1 MQFKRSKGNFRETD
15 RVVRFK
21 LIKSGKN
28 WLRAS
33 TAALGLFRVVRG
45 QVEETIIANVQ
56 QDQIESQKHNQAFL
70 KGLITV
76 GTVFGGAVLAT
87 TAKAEDATSLAPTVS
102 ETKEETLVEV
112 DSVVLAKT
120 SSQPSESISVSG
132 STSFSTSESASAS
145 ISESTS
151 LSLSEVGSTAL
162 STALSESA
170 QALES
175 EVVVEEPTSL
185 EEATVLEQNTSE
197 AELLQEI
204 AGNYASKM
212 TDTDRRA
219 VVEAVINKVQA
230 EVAASNNLIHTN
242 ASAQAY
248 ADQRDRLEKAV
259 DEMMTTLTAAGF
271 VGNTNV
277 DGKPAISA
285 QLAPLAEETYLA
297 DDVLDMSPNP
307 EDPNGAS
314 VEDPT
319 LDTPGYAKDPHLD
332 KDLLRFSPEELKNF
346 LGEPYT
352 NRYTFGI
359 WDFVN
364 KQGES
369 LGYYATMSIDISEI
383 DPEKHKAM
391 DVYFRIVRKSDGAEI
406 FSQTVSP
413 EGYGQDI
420 QLPKEV
426 LIGQAPLGNKVFN
439 SEPSTGNG
447 TFGMLTNFIPEQ
459 AFLFR
464 SIYDV
469 MTPENQGQLIRTY
482 PSIKIPSMMGQ
493 QSTFYREVDPNGR
506 WFNGQYEPTGKE
518 RSLLEYRIYGLE
530 GQHYTAS
537 NPREFPGYVQVPAHT
552 VFPNRKSGVFDNS
565 KNGKSR
571 IELLGDAREHFI
583 KSEVVTLNQNG
594 DYSLRYYVLDPSKI
608 HDVSSGDVGNAKVTD
623 VYTLVYEKEFKQD
636 STDNLSDLGGT
647 RKVESKN
654 KDYFLNVTPKRID
667 YQHFELDITGWFS
680 SKETVTYTD
689 EKTGIEYTVPKPF
702 TELPKSA
709 YLDKNTTMV
718 VGEDATPQGADGFSN
733 FKQTIKKIV
742 DSYPLTS
749 VNYYYRKMT
758 PSESASQSQNFSIS
772 TSESLVSESISSSQS
787 VSVSESVSLSQ
798 ASSFASQSDSQVST
812 SISLSQ
818 SVSTSE
824 SNSLVQESISTSQS
838 ESLVQESVSASQ
850 SDSLIK
856 ESVSASQSDSLVQAS
871 VSASQ
876 SDSLVQASVSA
887 SQSES
892 LLKESVSSSQSD
904 SLVQESVSASQSESL
919 VQASVSESESELL
932 VQESVSAS
940 QSDSLVKESVSAS
953 QSDSLVQESVSS
965 SQSDSQS
972 KAASA
977 SKSESEKASKSV
989 SLSQSVS
996 LSNLASRSIS
1006 VSQSQS
1012 TSAVGSEEV
1021 VSQLISLSQS
1031 ISMSKKLSESVSLSQ
1046 SDSLLQESVSASQSE
1061 SLVQESVSA
1070 SQSDSQVQES
1080 VSASQSDSLIQES
1093 VSASQSD
1100 SLVQESVSSSQ
1111 SESLVQASV
1120 SASQSESLV
1129 QESVSVSQSQ
1139 STSDVESKSQNT
1151 ESMSFSRSD
1160 SMSQSESQVS
1170 TDLQSTSWSQS
1181 ESQVQASIFASQ
1193 SESLVQESVSASQSK
1208 SLVQAST
1215 SASQSES
1222 QVQAS
1227 VSASQSESL
1236 IQASIS
1242 NSYSESLVQASVSA
1256 SQSDSL
1262 VQASA
1267 STSESASTSHVVAA
1281 SQVSESGSFS
1291 RSVSESLSASQ
1302 WTSHSGSLASASLSK
1317 SDSYS
1322 QSASLLSTSESASTS
1337 MPVSEFPLT
1346 SVSDSISASSTES
1359 QSLSQEIS
1367 EWISVSYAS
1376 SFSAVTSSSESV
1388 VSSFGTS
1395 YSESPSDT
1403 SSLSATRSSEPA
1415 LPETGAHPSSNIL
1428 ATGASILLSGLALLG
1443 IRKKDGK

>member
-56 QDQIESQKHNQAFL
+56 QDQIENQKHNQAFL

-102 ETKEETLVEV
+102 ETKEETLAEV
-112 DSVVLAKT
+112 DSVVLGNT
-120 SSQPSESISVSG
+120 STQSSESSSVSG
-132 STSFSTSESASAS
+132 STSLSTSVSASAS

-162 STALSESA
+162 STAISESA

-175 EVVVEEPTSL
+175 EAGIEEPTSL

-212 TDTDRRA
+212 TDTDRRS

-230 EVAASNNLIHTN
+230 EVTASNNLIHTN

-271 VGNTNV
+271 VGNTNI

-297 DDVLDMSPNP
+297 DDVLDMTPNP

-391 DVYFRIVRKSDGAEI
+391 DVYFRIVRKADGVEI

-413 EGYGQDI
+413 EGHGQDI

-439 SEPSTGNG
+439 SKPTTGNG

-506 WFNGQYEPTGKE
+506 WFNGEYEPTGKE

-565 KNGKSR
+565 KNGKLR

-636 STDNLSDLGGT
+636 STDNLSDLGGI

-787 VSVSESVSLSQ
+787 VSVSESV
-798 ASSFASQSDSQVST
+798 
-812 SISLSQ
+812 
-818 SVSTSE
+818 
-824 SNSLVQESISTSQS
+824 
-838 ESLVQESVSASQ
+838 
-850 SDSLIK
+850 
-856 ESVSASQSDSLVQAS
+856 
-871 VSASQ
+871 
-876 SDSLVQASVSA
+876 
-887 SQSES
+887 
-892 LLKESVSSSQSD
+892 
-904 SLVQESVSASQSESL
+904 
-919 VQASVSESESELL
+919 
-932 VQESVSAS
+932 
-940 QSDSLVKESVSAS
+940 
-953 QSDSLVQESVSS
+953 
-965 SQSDSQS
+965 
-972 KAASA
+972 
-977 SKSESEKASKSV
+977 
-989 SLSQSVS
+989 
-996 LSNLASRSIS
+996 
-1006 VSQSQS
+1006 
-1012 TSAVGSEEV
+1012 
-1021 VSQLISLSQS
+1021 
-1031 ISMSKKLSESVSLSQ
+1031 
-1046 SDSLLQESVSASQSE
+1046 
-1061 SLVQESVSA
+1061 
-1070 SQSDSQVQES
+1070 
-1080 VSASQSDSLIQES
+1080 
-1093 VSASQSD
+1093 
-1100 SLVQESVSSSQ
+1100 
-1111 SESLVQASV
+1111 
-1120 SASQSESLV
+1120 
-1129 QESVSVSQSQ
+1129 
-1139 STSDVESKSQNT
+1139 
-1151 ESMSFSRSD
+1151 
-1160 SMSQSESQVS
+1160 
-1170 TDLQSTSWSQS
+1170 
-1181 ESQVQASIFASQ
+1181 
-1193 SESLVQESVSASQSK
+1193 
-1208 SLVQAST
+1208 
-1215 SASQSES
+1215 
-1222 QVQAS
+1222 
-1227 VSASQSESL
+1227 
-1236 IQASIS
+1236 
-1242 NSYSESLVQASVSA
+1242 
-1256 SQSDSL
+1256 
-1262 VQASA
+1262 
-1267 STSESASTSHVVAA
+1267 
-1281 SQVSESGSFS
+1281 
-1291 RSVSESLSASQ
+1291 
-1302 WTSHSGSLASASLSK
+1302 
-1317 SDSYS
+1317 
-1322 QSASLLSTSESASTS
+1322 
-1337 MPVSEFPLT
+1337 
-1346 SVSDSISASSTES
+1346 
-1359 QSLSQEIS
+1359 
-1367 EWISVSYAS
+1367 
-1376 SFSAVTSSSESV
+1376 
-1388 VSSFGTS
+1388 
-1395 YSESPSDT
+1395 
-1403 SSLSATRSSEPA
+1403 
-1415 LPETGAHPSSNIL
+1415 
-1428 ATGASILLSGLALLG
+1428 
-1443 IRKKDGK
+1443 

>member
-102 ETKEETLVEV
+102 ETKEETLAEV

-120 SSQPSESISVSG
+120 SNQPSESISVSE
-132 STSFSTSESASAS
+132 SASFSTSESASAS

-185 EEATVLEQNTSE
+185 EEAVVLEQNTSE

-219 VVEAVINKVQA
+219 VVQAVINKVQA
-230 EVAASNNLIHTN
+230 EVTASNNLIHTN

-285 QLAPLAEETYLA
+285 QLAPIAEETYLA
-297 DDVLDMSPNP
+297 DDVLDMTPNP

-391 DVYFRIVRKSDGAEI
+391 DVYFRIVRKSDGVEI

-426 LIGQAPLGNKVFN
+426 LIGQAPFGNKVFN
-439 SEPSTGNG
+439 SKPTTGNG

-552 VFPNRKSGVFDNS
+552 VFPNRQSGVFDNS

-571 IELLGDAREHFI
+571 VELLGDAREHFI

-608 HDVSSGDVGNAKVTD
+608 HDVSSGDVGNTQVTD

-654 KDYFLNVTPKRID
+654 KDYFLNVTPRRID

-758 PSESASQSQNFSIS
+758 PSESTSQSQNFSIS

-798 ASSFASQSDSQVST
+798 ASSSASQSDSQVST

-838 ESLVQESVSASQ
+838 EALVQESVSASQ
-850 SDSLIK
+850 SDSLVQSSVSASQSESLIQASVSASQSDSLVK

-876 SDSLVQASVSA
+876 SDSLVQSSVSA

-892 LLKESVSSSQSD
+892 LIQA
-904 SLVQESVSASQSESL
+904 SVSASQSESL
-919 VQASVSESESELL
+919 VQDSVSASQSDSLI
-932 VQESVSAS
+932 QESVSAS
-940 QSDSLVKESVSAS
+940 QSDSLI
-953 QSDSLVQESVSS
+953 QSSVSS
-965 SQSDSQS
+965 
-972 KAASA
+972 
-977 SKSESEKASKSV
+977 
-989 SLSQSVS
+989 
-996 LSNLASRSIS
+996 
-1006 VSQSQS
+1006 
-1012 TSAVGSEEV
+1012 
-1021 VSQLISLSQS
+1021 
-1031 ISMSKKLSESVSLSQ
+1031 
-1046 SDSLLQESVSASQSE
+1046 SQSE
-1061 SLVQESVSA
+1061 SLVQASVSA
-1070 SQSDSQVQES
+1070 SRSESLVQES

-1100 SLVQESVSSSQ
+1100 SLVQASVSASQSESLVKESVSASQ
-1111 SESLVQASV
+1111 SESLLQESVSASQSDSLNQASVSASRSESLVQASV

-1129 QESVSVSQSQ
+1129 QESVSVSQS
-1139 STSDVESKSQNT
+1139 
-1151 ESMSFSRSD
+1151 D
-1160 SMSQSESQVS
+1160 S
-1170 TDLQSTSWSQS
+1170 L
-1181 ESQVQASIFASQ
+1181 I
-1193 SESLVQESVSASQSK
+1193 
-1208 SLVQAST
+1208 
-1215 SASQSES
+1215 
-1222 QVQAS
+1222 QAS
-1227 VSASQSESL
+1227 VSASQSDSL
-1236 IQASIS
+1236 VQVSVSASQ
-1242 NSYSESLVQASVSA
+1242 SESLVQASVSA

-1262 VQASA
+1262 VQAS
-1267 STSESASTSHVVAA
+1267 V
-1281 SQVSESGSFS
+1281 
-1291 RSVSESLSASQ
+1291 SASQ
-1302 WTSHSGSLASASLSK
+1302 
-1317 SDSYS
+1317 
-1322 QSASLLSTSESASTS
+1322 SE
-1337 MPVSEFPLT
+1337 
-1346 SVSDSISASSTES
+1346 
-1359 QSLSQEIS
+1359 
-1367 EWISVSYAS
+1367 
-1376 SFSAVTSSSESV
+1376 
-1388 VSSFGTS
+1388 
-1395 YSESPSDT
+1395 
-1403 SSLSATRSSEPA
+1403 
-1415 LPETGAHPSSNIL
+1415 
-1428 ATGASILLSGLALLG
+1428 
-1443 IRKKDGK
+1443 

>member
-56 QDQIESQKHNQAFL
+56 QDQIESQKNGQAFL

-102 ETKEETLVEV
+102 ETKQETLAEV
-112 DSVVLAKT
+112 DSVVLGNT
-120 SSQPSESISVSG
+120 STQSSESSSVSG
-132 STSFSTSESASAS
+132 STSLSTSVSASAS
-145 ISESTS
+145 ISESAS

-162 STALSESA
+162 STAVSESA

-212 TDTDRRA
+212 TDNDRRS

-230 EVAASNNLIHTN
+230 EVTASNNLIHTN

-285 QLAPLAEETYLA
+285 QLAPIAEETYLA
-297 DDVLDMSPNP
+297 DDVLDMTPNP

-413 EGYGQDI
+413 KGYGQDI

-426 LIGQAPLGNKVFN
+426 LIGQAPFGNKVFN
-439 SEPSTGNG
+439 SEPSTGKG

-506 WFNGQYEPTGKE
+506 WFNGEYEPTGKE

-733 FKQTIKKIV
+733 FKQTIKK
-742 DSYPLTS
+742 
-749 VNYYYRKMT
+749 
-758 PSESASQSQNFSIS
+758 
-772 TSESLVSESISSSQS
+772 
-787 VSVSESVSLSQ
+787 
-798 ASSFASQSDSQVST
+798 
-812 SISLSQ
+812 
-818 SVSTSE
+818 
-824 SNSLVQESISTSQS
+824 
-838 ESLVQESVSASQ
+838 
-850 SDSLIK
+850 
-856 ESVSASQSDSLVQAS
+856 
-871 VSASQ
+871 
-876 SDSLVQASVSA
+876 
-887 SQSES
+887 
-892 LLKESVSSSQSD
+892 
-904 SLVQESVSASQSESL
+904 
-919 VQASVSESESELL
+919 
-932 VQESVSAS
+932 
-940 QSDSLVKESVSAS
+940 
-953 QSDSLVQESVSS
+953 
-965 SQSDSQS
+965 
-972 KAASA
+972 
-977 SKSESEKASKSV
+977 
-989 SLSQSVS
+989 
-996 LSNLASRSIS
+996 
-1006 VSQSQS
+1006 
-1012 TSAVGSEEV
+1012 
-1021 VSQLISLSQS
+1021 
-1031 ISMSKKLSESVSLSQ
+1031 
-1046 SDSLLQESVSASQSE
+1046 
-1061 SLVQESVSA
+1061 
-1070 SQSDSQVQES
+1070 
-1080 VSASQSDSLIQES
+1080 
-1093 VSASQSD
+1093 
-1100 SLVQESVSSSQ
+1100 
-1111 SESLVQASV
+1111 
-1120 SASQSESLV
+1120 
-1129 QESVSVSQSQ
+1129 
-1139 STSDVESKSQNT
+1139 
-1151 ESMSFSRSD
+1151 
-1160 SMSQSESQVS
+1160 
-1170 TDLQSTSWSQS
+1170 
-1181 ESQVQASIFASQ
+1181 
-1193 SESLVQESVSASQSK
+1193 
-1208 SLVQAST
+1208 
-1215 SASQSES
+1215 
-1222 QVQAS
+1222 
-1227 VSASQSESL
+1227 
-1236 IQASIS
+1236 
-1242 NSYSESLVQASVSA
+1242 
-1256 SQSDSL
+1256 
-1262 VQASA
+1262 
-1267 STSESASTSHVVAA
+1267 
-1281 SQVSESGSFS
+1281 
-1291 RSVSESLSASQ
+1291 
-1302 WTSHSGSLASASLSK
+1302 
-1317 SDSYS
+1317 
-1322 QSASLLSTSESASTS
+1322 
-1337 MPVSEFPLT
+1337 
-1346 SVSDSISASSTES
+1346 
-1359 QSLSQEIS
+1359 
-1367 EWISVSYAS
+1367 
-1376 SFSAVTSSSESV
+1376 
-1388 VSSFGTS
+1388 
-1395 YSESPSDT
+1395 
-1403 SSLSATRSSEPA
+1403 
-1415 LPETGAHPSSNIL
+1415 
-1428 ATGASILLSGLALLG
+1428 
-1443 IRKKDGK
+1443 

>member
-102 ETKEETLVEV
+102 ETKEETLAEA

-120 SSQPSESISVSG
+120 SSQPSESSSVSE

-162 STALSESA
+162 STAISEST
-170 QALES
+170 QTLES
-175 EVVVEEPTSL
+175 EAGIEDPTSL

-212 TDTDRRA
+212 TDTERRA

-230 EVAASNNLIHTN
+230 EVTASNNLIHTN

-285 QLAPLAEETYLA
+285 QLAPIAEETYLA
-297 DDVLDMSPNP
+297 DDVLDMTPNP

-426 LIGQAPLGNKVFN
+426 LIGQAPFGNKVFN
-439 SEPSTGNG
+439 SKPTTGNG

-469 MTPENQGQLIRTY
+469 MTPENQGQVIRTY

-702 TELPKSA
+702 TELPKST

-798 ASSFASQSDSQVST
+798 ASSSASQSDSQVST

-818 SVSTSE
+818 SISTSE
-824 SNSLVQESISTSQS
+824 SNSLVQESISASQS
-838 ESLVQESVSASQ
+838 DSLIQASVSASQ

-856 ESVSASQSDSLVQAS
+856 ESVSASQSESLVQASVSASQSESLIQASVSASQSESLVKES

-892 LLKESVSSSQSD
+892 LLQ
-904 SLVQESVSASQSESL
+904 
-919 VQASVSESESELL
+919 
-932 VQESVSAS
+932 
-940 QSDSLVKESVSAS
+940 ESVSAS

-965 SQSDSQS
+965 SQSESLVQESISASQSESLIKESVSASQSDSQS

-996 LSNLASRSIS
+996 LSNLVSRSIS

-1031 ISMSKKLSESVSLSQ
+1031 ISMSEKLSESVSM
-1046 SDSLLQESVSASQSE
+1046 
-1061 SLVQESVSA
+1061 
-1070 SQSDSQVQES
+1070 
-1080 VSASQSDSLIQES
+1080 
-1093 VSASQSD
+1093 
-1100 SLVQESVSSSQ
+1100 SQ

-1120 SASQSESLV
+1120 SASQS
-1129 QESVSVSQSQ
+1129 
-1139 STSDVESKSQNT
+1139 D
-1151 ESMSFSRSD
+1151 
-1160 SMSQSESQVS
+1160 
-1170 TDLQSTSWSQS
+1170 
-1181 ESQVQASIFASQ
+1181 
-1193 SESLVQESVSASQSK
+1193 
-1208 SLVQAST
+1208 SLVQASI

-1236 IQASIS
+1236 IQESILA
-1242 NSYSESLVQASVSA
+1242 NQSESLVQASISS

-1302 WTSHSGSLASASLSK
+1302 WASHSESLASASLSK

-1322 QSASLLSTSESASTS
+1322 QSTFSASESASTS

-1403 SSLSATRSSEPA
+1403 SSLSATRSSGPA

>member
-76 GTVFGGAVLAT
+76 GTVFGGAVIAT
-87 TAKAEDATSLAPTVS
+87 TAKAEDVTSLAPTVS
-102 ETKEETLVEV
+102 ETKEETLAEV

-175 EVVVEEPTSL
+175 EVVVDEPTST
-185 EEATVLEQNTSE
+185 EEAVVLEQNTSE

-285 QLAPLAEETYLA
+285 QLAPIAEAAKSSSKELEITPNM
-297 DDVLDMSPNP
+297 DDR
-307 EDPNGAS
+307 NGAS
-314 VEDPT
+314 VEDAPLT
-319 LDTPGYAKDPHLD
+319 ATDVAKDPHID
-332 KDLLRFSPEELKNF
+332 KRYVNQTPEEIAAYKKD
-346 LGEPYT
+346 T
-352 NRYTFGI
+352 DATRYTFGI

-364 KQGES
+364 KTGES
-369 LGYYATMSIDISEI
+369 LGYYATLSVDRTDT
-383 DPEKHKAM
+383 DPKTHVGN
-391 DVYFRIVRKSDGAEI
+391 DVYFRIVKKSDGSEI
-406 FSQTVSP
+406 FSQTFSANVI
-413 EGYGQDI
+413 GGTQF
-420 QLPKEV
+420 QLPNEV
-426 LIGQAPLGNKVFN
+426 LIKKAPLGNMFAYSKADDGK
-439 SEPSTGNG
+439 PGNVYLG
-447 TFGMLTNFIPEQ
+447 TYASPETS
-459 AFLFR
+459 FLVR
-464 SIYDV
+464 DVYDV
-469 MTPENQGQLIRTY
+469 MNPSKQGELLTSRAE
-482 PSIKIPSMMGQ
+482 IKVPSMWGQ
-493 QSTFYREVDPNGR
+493 QSTFYKVVDPAGK
-506 WFNGQYEPTGKE
+506 WVDGAYTPTGKE
-518 RSLLEYRIYGLE
+518 EVLAEYTQYGIE

-537 NPREFPGYVQVPAHT
+537 NARDIAGYVKVPVVNSAQKAT
-552 VFPNRKSGVFDNS
+552 TGIFDNS
-565 KNGKSR
+565 TVGTR
-571 IELLGDAREHFI
+571 RVELYGNAREHFI
-583 KSEVVTLNQNG
+583 RSEVVTTSQNG
-594 DYSLRYYVLDPSKI
+594 DYILRYYVLDPSKVYN
-608 HDVSSGDVGNAKVTD
+608 VSNLDVGNEAVFDK
-623 VYTLVYEKEFKQD
+623 YTLVYEKEFKQD
-636 STDNLSDLGGT
+636 ASDALSDLGGT
-647 RKVESKN
+647 NKVESKN
-654 KDYFLNVTPKRID
+654 KDYFLNVTPKRVD
-667 YQHFELDITGWFS
+667 DRHFELEITGWFS
-680 SKETVTYTD
+680 AKETVTYTD
-689 EKTGIEYTVPKPF
+689 ENTGKEYTVPKPF

-709 YLDKNTTMV
+709 FLSNNQTMI
-718 VGEDATPQGADGFSN
+718 VGKDATPQGAEGFSN
-733 FKQTIKKIV
+733 FKQTIQKMV
-742 DSYPLTS
+742 VSNPLTS

-758 PSESASQSQNFSIS
+758 SSESASQSQSFSAS
-772 TSESLVSESISSSQS
+772 TSASLVSDSISSSQS
-787 VSVSESVSLSQ
+787 VSASESVSLSQ
-798 ASSFASQSDSQVST
+798 ASSSASQSDSQVST

-824 SNSLVQESISTSQS
+824 SNSLVQESISASQSESLVQTSVSANQS

-850 SDSLIK
+850 SDSLI
-856 ESVSASQSDSLVQAS
+856 QAS
-871 VSASQ
+871 VSASR
-876 SDSLVQASVSA
+876 SESLIQASVST
-887 SQSES
+887 
-892 LLKESVSSSQSD
+892 
-904 SLVQESVSASQSESL
+904 
-919 VQASVSESESELL
+919 
-932 VQESVSAS
+932 
-940 QSDSLVKESVSAS
+940 
-953 QSDSLVQESVSS
+953 
-965 SQSDSQS
+965 SQSDSQ
-972 KAASA
+972 
-977 SKSESEKASKSV
+977 V
-989 SLSQSVS
+989 
-996 LSNLASRSIS
+996 
-1006 VSQSQS
+1006 
-1012 TSAVGSEEV
+1012 
-1021 VSQLISLSQS
+1021 
-1031 ISMSKKLSESVSLSQ
+1031 
-1046 SDSLLQESVSASQSE
+1046 QESVSASQSE

-1070 SQSDSQVQES
+1070 SQSDSLV
-1080 VSASQSDSLIQES
+1080 QES

-1100 SLVQESVSSSQ
+1100 SLVQESILASQSDSLVQESVSAIQSDSLAQASVSASESESLIQESISTSQ

-1120 SASQSESLV
+1120 S
-1129 QESVSVSQSQ
+1129 
-1139 STSDVESKSQNT
+1139 T
-1151 ESMSFSRSD
+1151 
-1160 SMSQSESQVS
+1160 
-1170 TDLQSTSWSQS
+1170 
-1181 ESQVQASIFASQ
+1181 
-1193 SESLVQESVSASQSK
+1193 
-1208 SLVQAST
+1208 
-1215 SASQSES
+1215 
-1222 QVQAS
+1222 
-1227 VSASQSESL
+1227 SQSESL
-1236 IQASIS
+1236 IQDSVSASQS
-1242 NSYSESLVQASVSA
+1242 GSLVQASVST

-1302 WTSHSGSLASASLSK
+1302 WTSHSESLASTSVSK

-1322 QSASLLSTSESASTS
+1322 QSASLLSSSESASTS

-1403 SSLSATRSSEPA
+1403 SSLTATHSSGPA

-1428 ATGASILLSGLALLG
+1428 VTGASILLSGLALLG

>member
-76 GTVFGGAVLAT
+76 GTVFGGAVLVT
-87 TAKAEDATSLAPTVS
+87 TTKAEDATSLAPTVS
-102 ETKEETLVEV
+102 ETKQETLAEV
-112 DSVVLAKT
+112 DSVVLGNT
-120 SSQPSESISVSG
+120 STQSSESSSVSG
-132 STSFSTSESASAS
+132 STSLSTSVSASAS
-145 ISESTS
+145 ISESMS

-175 EVVVEEPTSL
+175 EAGIEEPTSL

-219 VVEAVINKVQA
+219 VVQAVINKVQA
-230 EVAASNNLIHTN
+230 EVTASNNLIHTN

-285 QLAPLAEETYLA
+285 QLAPIAEVAKSSSKDLEITPNM
-297 DDVLDMSPNP
+297 DDR
-307 EDPNGAS
+307 NGAS
-314 VEDPT
+314 VEDAPLT
-319 LDTPGYAKDPHLD
+319 ATDVAKDPHID
-332 KDLLRFSPEELKNF
+332 KRYVNQTPEEIAAYKKD
-346 LGEPYT
+346 T
-352 NRYTFGI
+352 DATRYTFGI

-364 KQGES
+364 KTGES
-369 LGYYATMSIDISEI
+369 LGYYATLSVNRTDT
-383 DPEKHKAM
+383 DPNTHVGN
-391 DVYFRIVRKSDGAEI
+391 DVYFRIVKKSDGSEI
-406 FSQTVSP
+406 FSQTFSANVI
-413 EGYGQDI
+413 GGTQF
-420 QLPKEV
+420 QLPNEV
-426 LIGQAPLGNKVFN
+426 LIKKAPLGNMFAYSKADDGK
-439 SEPSTGNG
+439 PGNIYLG
-447 TFGMLTNFIPEQ
+447 TYASPETS
-459 AFLFR
+459 FLVR
-464 SIYDV
+464 DVYDV
-469 MTPENQGQLIRTY
+469 MNPSKQGELLTSRAE
-482 PSIKIPSMMGQ
+482 IKVPSMWGH
-493 QSTFYREVDPNGR
+493 QSTFYKVVDPAGK
-506 WFNGQYEPTGKE
+506 WVDGAYTPTGKE
-518 RSLLEYRIYGLE
+518 EVLAEYTQYGIE

-537 NPREFPGYVQVPAHT
+537 NARDIAGYVKVPVVNSAQKAT
-552 VFPNRKSGVFDNS
+552 TGIFDNS
-565 KNGKSR
+565 TVGTR
-571 IELLGDAREHFI
+571 RVELYGNAREHFI
-583 KSEVVTLNQNG
+583 RSEVVTTSQNG
-594 DYSLRYYVLDPSKI
+594 DYILRYYVLDPSKVYN
-608 HDVSSGDVGNAKVTD
+608 VSNLDVGNEAVFDK
-623 VYTLVYEKEFKQD
+623 YTLVYEKEFKQD
-636 STDNLSDLGGT
+636 VSDALSDLGGT
-647 RKVESKN
+647 NKVESKN
-654 KDYFLNVTPKRID
+654 KDYFLNVTPKRVD
-667 YQHFELDITGWFS
+667 DRHFELEITGWFS
-680 SKETVTYTD
+680 AKETVTYTD
-689 EKTGIEYTVPKPF
+689 ENTGKEYTVPKPF

-709 YLDKNTTMV
+709 FLGNNQTMI
-718 VGEDATPQGADGFSN
+718 VGKDATPQGAEGFSN
-733 FKQTIKKIV
+733 FKQTIQKMV
-742 DSYPLTS
+742 VSNPLTS

-758 PSESASQSQNFSIS
+758 SSESASQSQSFSAS
-772 TSESLVSESISSSQS
+772 TSASLVSDSISS
-787 VSVSESVSLSQ
+787 
-798 ASSFASQSDSQVST
+798 
-812 SISLSQ
+812 SQ

-838 ESLVQESVSASQ
+838 ESLIQE
-850 SDSLIK
+850 
-856 ESVSASQSDSLVQAS
+856 S

-892 LLKESVSSSQSD
+892 LV
-904 SLVQESVSASQSESL
+904 
-919 VQASVSESESELL
+919 
-932 VQESVSAS
+932 
-940 QSDSLVKESVSAS
+940 
-953 QSDSLVQESVSS
+953 
-965 SQSDSQS
+965 
-972 KAASA
+972 
-977 SKSESEKASKSV
+977 
-989 SLSQSVS
+989 
-996 LSNLASRSIS
+996 
-1006 VSQSQS
+1006 
-1012 TSAVGSEEV
+1012 
-1021 VSQLISLSQS
+1021 
-1031 ISMSKKLSESVSLSQ
+1031 
-1046 SDSLLQESVSASQSE
+1046 QESVSASQSE

-1070 SQSDSQVQES
+1070 SQSDS
-1080 VSASQSDSLIQES
+1080 
-1093 VSASQSD
+1093 
-1100 SLVQESVSSSQ
+1100 LVQE
-1111 SESLVQASV
+1111 SV

-1129 QESVSVSQSQ
+1129 QESV
-1139 STSDVESKSQNT
+1139 
-1151 ESMSFSRSD
+1151 
-1160 SMSQSESQVS
+1160 
-1170 TDLQSTSWSQS
+1170 
-1181 ESQVQASIFASQ
+1181 
-1193 SESLVQESVSASQSK
+1193 
-1208 SLVQAST
+1208 

-1227 VSASQSESL
+1227 VSASQSDSL
-1236 IQASIS
+1236 VQASVLTS
-1242 NSYSESLVQASVSA
+1242 QSESLVQASVSA
-1256 SQSDSL
+1256 SQFDSL
-1262 VQASA
+1262 VQASVL
-1267 STSESASTSHVVAA
+1267 TSKSVSTSHVVAA
-1281 SQVSESGSFS
+1281 SQVSESVSFS

-1302 WTSHSGSLASASLSK
+1302 WTSYSESLASASLSK

-1322 QSASLLSTSESASTS
+1322 QSTSLLSSSESASTS

-1395 YSESPSDT
+1395 YSESPSDA
-1403 SSLSATRSSEPA
+1403 SSLTATHSSGPA

>member
-56 QDQIESQKHNQAFL
+56 QDQIESKKNGQAFL

-76 GTVFGGAVLAT
+76 GTVFGGAVIAT

-102 ETKEETLVEV
+102 ETKQETLAEV

-120 SSQPSESISVSG
+120 SSQPSESSSVSG
-132 STSFSTSESASAS
+132 STSLSTSESASAS
-145 ISESTS
+145 ISESAS

-162 STALSESA
+162 STAISESA
-170 QALES
+170 QAQES
-175 EVVVEEPTSL
+175 EMVIEQPTSL
-185 EEATVLEQNTSE
+185 EEAVVLEQNTSE

-230 EVAASNNLIHTN
+230 EVTASNNLIHTN

-271 VGNTNV
+271 VGNTNI

-413 EGYGQDI
+413 KGYGQDI

-439 SEPSTGNG
+439 SEPSIGNG

-506 WFNGQYEPTGKE
+506 WFNGEYEPTGKE

-654 KDYFLNVTPKRID
+654 KDYFLNVTPRRID

-718 VGEDATPQGADGFSN
+718 VGEDTTPQGADGFSN

-798 ASSFASQSDSQVST
+798 ASSSVTQSDSQVST

-824 SNSLVQESISTSQS
+824 SNSLIQESISASQS
-838 ESLVQESVSASQ
+838 ESLVQA
-850 SDSLIK
+850 
-856 ESVSASQSDSLVQAS
+856 SVSASQSDSLVQAS

-892 LLKESVSSSQSD
+892 L
-904 SLVQESVSASQSESL
+904 VQASVSASQSES
-919 VQASVSESESELL
+919 
-932 VQESVSAS
+932 
-940 QSDSLVKESVSAS
+940 
-953 QSDSLVQESVSS
+953 
-965 SQSDSQS
+965 QS
-972 KAASA
+972 KVASESA

-989 SLSQSVS
+989 WLSQSVS

-1006 VSQSQS
+1006 MSQSQS

-1031 ISMSKKLSESVSLSQ
+1031 ISMSKKLSESVSM
-1046 SDSLLQESVSASQSE
+1046 SQSE
-1061 SLVQESVSA
+1061 SLVQT
-1070 SQSDSQVQES
+1070 
-1080 VSASQSDSLIQES
+1080 S

-1100 SLVQESVSSSQ
+1100 SLVQASISASQSESQVQALASASQSESLIQASISNRQ

-1129 QESVSVSQSQ
+1129 QASISA
-1139 STSDVESKSQNT
+1139 T
-1151 ESMSFSRSD
+1151 
-1160 SMSQSESQVS
+1160 QSESQ
-1170 TDLQSTSWSQS
+1170 
-1181 ESQVQASIFASQ
+1181 
-1193 SESLVQESVSASQSK
+1193 VQESVSASQS
-1208 SLVQAST
+1208 
-1215 SASQSES
+1215 ES
-1222 QVQAS
+1222 QVQTS

-1242 NSYSESLVQASVSA
+1242 NSHSKSLVQASVSA

-1267 STSESASTSHVVAA
+1267 TTSESASTSHVVAA

-1291 RSVSESLSASQ
+1291 RSVSDSLSASQ
-1302 WTSHSGSLASASLSK
+1302 WTSHSESLASTSVSK

-1322 QSASLLSTSESASTS
+1322 QSTSLLSASESASTS

-1388 VSSFGTS
+1388 VSSLDTS
-1395 YSESPSDT
+1395 YSESPSDA
-1403 SSLSATRSSEPA
+1403 SSLSATRSSGPA

>member
-56 QDQIESQKHNQAFL
+56 QDQIENQKHNQAFL

-87 TAKAEDATSLAPTVS
+87 TTKAEDATSLAPTVS
-102 ETKEETLVEV
+102 ETKEETLAEV

-120 SSQPSESISVSG
+120 SSQPSESISVSE
-132 STSFSTSESASAS
+132 STSFSTSVSASAS

-212 TDTDRRA
+212 TDTERRA

-285 QLAPLAEETYLA
+285 QLAPIAEETYLA
-297 DDVLDMSPNP
+297 DDVLDMTPNP

-469 MTPENQGQLIRTY
+469 MTPENQGQVIRTY

-552 VFPNRKSGVFDNS
+552 VFPNRQSGVFDNS

-571 IELLGDAREHFI
+571 VELLGDAREHFI

-798 ASSFASQSDSQVST
+798 ASSSASQSDSQVST

-850 SDSLIK
+850 S
-856 ESVSASQSDSLVQAS
+856 
-871 VSASQ
+871 
-876 SDSLVQASVSA
+876 
-887 SQSES
+887 ES
-892 LLKESVSSSQSD
+892 LLQ
-904 SLVQESVSASQSESL
+904 
-919 VQASVSESESELL
+919 
-932 VQESVSAS
+932 
-940 QSDSLVKESVSAS
+940 ESVSAS

-965 SQSDSQS
+965 SQSESLVQESISASQSESLIKESVSASQSDSQS

-1031 ISMSKKLSESVSLSQ
+1031 ISMSKKLSESVSASQ
-1046 SDSLLQESVSASQSE
+1046 SESLIQASVSASQSE

-1070 SQSDSQVQES
+1070 SQLDSLVQES
-1080 VSASQSDSLIQES
+1080 VSASQSESLVQKSVSASQSESLVQASVSGSESESLVQESISTSQSESLVQASVSSSQSESLVQESLSASQSESLVQTSVSASQSDSLVKES

-1100 SLVQESVSSSQ
+1100 SLVQASVSSSQ
-1111 SESLVQASV
+1111 SDSLLKESVLASQSDSLVQASV

-1129 QESVSVSQSQ
+1129 QESVSSSQS
-1139 STSDVESKSQNT
+1139 D
-1151 ESMSFSRSD
+1151 
-1160 SMSQSESQVS
+1160 
-1170 TDLQSTSWSQS
+1170 
-1181 ESQVQASIFASQ
+1181 
-1193 SESLVQESVSASQSK
+1193 
-1208 SLVQAST
+1208 SLVQASV
-1215 SASQSES
+1215 SASES
-1222 QVQAS
+1222 NSLAQES
-1227 VSASQSESL
+1227 ISASQSESL
-1236 IQASIS
+1236 IK
-1242 NSYSESLVQASVSA
+1242 ESLSASRSVSA

-1291 RSVSESLSASQ
+1291 RSVSDSLSASQ
-1302 WTSHSGSLASASLSK
+1302 WTSYSESLASTSVSK

-1322 QSASLLSTSESASTS
+1322 QSTSLLSSSESASTS
-1337 MPVSEFPLT
+1337 MPASEFPLT
-1346 SVSDSISASSTES
+1346 SVSDSISASSKES
-1359 QSLSQEIS
+1359 QSLSHEAS

-1388 VSSFGTS
+1388 VSSSSSS
-1395 YSESPSDT
+1395 YSESQTDT
-1403 SSLSATRSSEPA
+1403 SSRSAKHSSGPA

>member
-56 QDQIESQKHNQAFL
+56 QDQIESQKNNQAFL

-87 TAKAEDATSLAPTVS
+87 TTKAEDATSLAPTVS
-102 ETKEETLVEV
+102 ETKEETLAEV

-120 SSQPSESISVSG
+120 SSQPSESISVSE
-132 STSFSTSESASAS
+132 STSFSTSVSASAS

-185 EEATVLEQNTSE
+185 EEAVVLEQNTSE

-212 TDTDRRA
+212 TDTERRA

-940 QSDSLVKESVSAS
+940 QS
-953 QSDSLVQESVSS
+953 
-965 SQSDSQS
+965 
-972 KAASA
+972 
-977 SKSESEKASKSV
+977 
-989 SLSQSVS
+989 
-996 LSNLASRSIS
+996 
-1006 VSQSQS
+1006 
-1012 TSAVGSEEV
+1012 
-1021 VSQLISLSQS
+1021 
-1031 ISMSKKLSESVSLSQ
+1031 
-1046 SDSLLQESVSASQSE
+1046 E

-1100 SLVQESVSSSQ
+1100 SLVQESVSSSQSESLVKATVSASQSESLVQESVSASQSESLVQASVSASQSDSQVQALVSVSQSESLVQESVSASRSDSLAQTSVSSSQ

-1242 NSYSESLVQASVSA
+1242 NSYSESLVQASVST

>member
-1267 STSESASTSHVVAA
+1267 STSESASTSHVVVA

>member
-56 QDQIESQKHNQAFL
+56 QDQIESQKNGQAFL

-102 ETKEETLVEV
+102 ETKQETLAEV

-120 SSQPSESISVSG
+120 SSQPSESSSVSG
-132 STSFSTSESASAS
+132 STSLSTSESASAS

-162 STALSESA
+162 STALSEST

-175 EVVVEEPTSL
+175 EAGIEEPTSL

-271 VGNTNV
+271 VGNTNI

-297 DDVLDMSPNP
+297 DDVLDMTPNP

-798 ASSFASQSDSQVST
+798 ASSSASQSDSQVST

-838 ESLVQESVSASQ
+838 EALVQESVSASQ
-850 SDSLIK
+850 SDSLVQS
-856 ESVSASQSDSLVQAS
+856 SVSASQSESLIQAS

-876 SDSLVQASVSA
+876 SDSLV
-887 SQSES
+887 
-892 LLKESVSSSQSD
+892 K
-904 SLVQESVSASQSESL
+904 ESVSASQSDS
-919 VQASVSESESELL
+919 L

-953 QSDSLVQESVSS
+953 QSDSLVQSSVSA
-965 SQSDSQS
+965 SQSESSIQASVSASQS
-972 KAASA
+972 
-977 SKSESEKASKSV
+977 ESLVK
-989 SLSQSVS
+989 
-996 LSNLASRSIS
+996 
-1006 VSQSQS
+1006 
-1012 TSAVGSEEV
+1012 
-1021 VSQLISLSQS
+1021 
-1031 ISMSKKLSESVSLSQ
+1031 
-1046 SDSLLQESVSASQSE
+1046 ESVSASQSE
-1061 SLVQESVSA
+1061 SLVKASVSA
-1070 SQSDSQVQES
+1070 SQSDSQVQASVSASQSDSLNQASVSASRSESLVQASVSASQSESLVQES

-1100 SLVQESVSSSQ
+1100 SLVQESVS
-1111 SESLVQASV
+1111 
-1120 SASQSESLV
+1120 ASQSESLI
-1129 QESVSVSQSQ
+1129 QASVSESQSQ
-1139 STSDVESKSQNT
+1139 STSDIESKSQIT

-1170 TDLQSTSWSQS
+1170 TDLQSTSLSQS
-1181 ESQVQASIFASQ
+1181 ESLVRESVSASE
-1193 SESLVQESVSASQSK
+1193 SESLVQESV
-1208 SLVQAST
+1208 

-1227 VSASQSESL
+1227 VSASQSDSL
-1236 IQASIS
+1236 VQASVLTS
-1242 NSYSESLVQASVSA
+1242 QSESLVQASVSA
-1256 SQSDSL
+1256 SQFDSL
-1262 VQASA
+1262 VQAS
-1267 STSESASTSHVVAA
+1267 V
-1281 SQVSESGSFS
+1281 
-1291 RSVSESLSASQ
+1291 L
-1302 WTSHSGSLASASLSK
+1302 
-1317 SDSYS
+1317 
-1322 QSASLLSTSESASTS
+1322 TSESASTS

-1395 YSESPSDT
+1395 YSESPSDA
-1403 SSLSATRSSEPA
+1403 SSLTATHSSGPA
-1415 LPETGAHPSSNIL
+1415 LPETVAHPSSNIL

>member
-56 QDQIESQKHNQAFL
+56 QDQIESQKNNQAFL

-87 TAKAEDATSLAPTVS
+87 TTKAEDATSLAPTVS
-102 ETKEETLVEV
+102 ETKEETLAEV

-120 SSQPSESISVSG
+120 SSQPSESISVSE
-132 STSFSTSESASAS
+132 STSFSTSVSASAS

-185 EEATVLEQNTSE
+185 EEAVVLEQNTSE

-212 TDTDRRA
+212 TDTERRA

-552 VFPNRKSGVFDNS
+552 VFPNRQSGVFDNS

-571 IELLGDAREHFI
+571 VELLGDAREHFI

-798 ASSFASQSDSQVST
+798 ASS
-812 SISLSQ
+812 
-818 SVSTSE
+818 
-824 SNSLVQESISTSQS
+824 
-838 ESLVQESVSASQ
+838 SASQ

-856 ESVSASQSDSLVQAS
+856 ESVSASQSESLVQASVSASQSDSLVQAS

-887 SQSES
+887 SQSDS
-892 LLKESVSSSQSD
+892 LVQASVSSSQSE
-904 SLVQESVSASQSESL
+904 SLVQSSVSASQSESL
-919 VQASVSESESELL
+919 VQASVS
-932 VQESVSAS
+932 A
-940 QSDSLVKESVSAS
+940 
-953 QSDSLVQESVSS
+953 

-1046 SDSLLQESVSASQSE
+1046 SESLLQESVSASQSDSLVQALVSASQSDSLLQESVSASQSE
-1061 SLVQESVSA
+1061 S
-1070 SQSDSQVQES
+1070 QVQVS
-1080 VSASQSDSLIQES
+1080 VSASQSDSLVQASVLTSQSESLVQES
-1093 VSASQSD
+1093 ISASQSD

-1111 SESLVQASV
+1111 SESLF
-1120 SASQSESLV
+1120 
-1129 QESVSVSQSQ
+1129 QE
-1139 STSDVESKSQNT
+1139 
-1151 ESMSFSRSD
+1151 
-1160 SMSQSESQVS
+1160 
-1170 TDLQSTSWSQS
+1170 
-1181 ESQVQASIFASQ
+1181 
-1193 SESLVQESVSASQSK
+1193 
-1208 SLVQAST
+1208 
-1215 SASQSES
+1215 
-1222 QVQAS
+1222 S

-1236 IQASIS
+1236 I
-1242 NSYSESLVQASVSA
+1242 NESLSARKSVSA

-1267 STSESASTSHVVAA
+1267 STSESASTSNVVAA

-1302 WTSHSGSLASASLSK
+1302 WTSHSESLASTSVLK

-1322 QSASLLSTSESASTS
+1322 QSTSLLSTSESASTS

>member
-1070 SQSDSQVQES
+1070 SQSESLVQES
-1080 VSASQSDSLIQES
+1080 ISASQSDSLIKES
-1093 VSASQSD
+1093 VSASQSESLLQESVSVSQSD
-1100 SLVQESVSSSQ
+1100 SLVQRSVSVSQSDSLVQKSVSASESNSMAQESISASKSNSLSQESISASQSDSQVSTDLQSTSLSQSDSLVQASVSASESESLVQESISTSRSESLAQESVSSSQ
-1111 SESLVQASV
+1111 SESLF
-1120 SASQSESLV
+1120 
-1129 QESVSVSQSQ
+1129 QE
-1139 STSDVESKSQNT
+1139 
-1151 ESMSFSRSD
+1151 
-1160 SMSQSESQVS
+1160 
-1170 TDLQSTSWSQS
+1170 
-1181 ESQVQASIFASQ
+1181 
-1193 SESLVQESVSASQSK
+1193 
-1208 SLVQAST
+1208 
-1215 SASQSES
+1215 
-1222 QVQAS
+1222 S

-1236 IQASIS
+1236 I
-1242 NSYSESLVQASVSA
+1242 NESLSARKSVSA

-1267 STSESASTSHVVAA
+1267 STSESASTSNVVAA

-1302 WTSHSGSLASASLSK
+1302 WTSHSESLASTSVLK

-1322 QSASLLSTSESASTS
+1322 QSTSLLSTSESASTS

-1428 ATGASILLSGLALLG
+1428 ATGASILLSGLTLLG

>member
-56 QDQIESQKHNQAFL
+56 QDQIENQKHNQAFL

-102 ETKEETLVEV
+102 ETKEETLAEV
-112 DSVVLAKT
+112 DSVVLGNT
-120 SSQPSESISVSG
+120 STQSSESSSVSG
-132 STSFSTSESASAS
+132 STSLSTSVSVSTS
-145 ISESTS
+145 ISESAS

-175 EVVVEEPTSL
+175 EVVVDEPTSL

-212 TDTDRRA
+212 TDTDRRS

-230 EVAASNNLIHTN
+230 EVTASNNLIHTN

-876 SDSLVQASVSA
+876 SDSLVQATVSA

-940 QSDSLVKESVSAS
+940 QSDSLVK
-953 QSDSLVQESVSS
+953 
-965 SQSDSQS
+965 
-972 KAASA
+972 
-977 SKSESEKASKSV
+977 
-989 SLSQSVS
+989 
-996 LSNLASRSIS
+996 
-1006 VSQSQS
+1006 
-1012 TSAVGSEEV
+1012 
-1021 VSQLISLSQS
+1021 
-1031 ISMSKKLSESVSLSQ
+1031 
-1046 SDSLLQESVSASQSE
+1046 
-1061 SLVQESVSA
+1061 
-1070 SQSDSQVQES
+1070 ES

>member
-56 QDQIESQKHNQAFL
+56 QDQIESHKHNQAFL

-87 TAKAEDATSLAPTVS
+87 TAKAEDVTSLAPTVS
-102 ETKEETLVEV
+102 ETKEETLAEV

-120 SSQPSESISVSG
+120 SSQPSKSISVSE

-185 EEATVLEQNTSE
+185 EEAVVLEQNTSE

-219 VVEAVINKVQA
+219 VVQAVINKVQA
-230 EVAASNNLIHTN
+230 EVTASNNLIHTN

-297 DDVLDMSPNP
+297 DDVLDMTPNP

-530 GQHYTAS
+530 GHHYTAS

-571 IELLGDAREHFI
+571 VELLGDAREHFI

-798 ASSFASQSDSQVST
+798 ASSSASQSDSQVST

-824 SNSLVQESISTSQS
+824 SNSLVQESVSASQS

-850 SDSLIK
+850 SNS
-856 ESVSASQSDSLVQAS
+856 
-871 VSASQ
+871 
-876 SDSLVQASVSA
+876 
-887 SQSES
+887 
-892 LLKESVSSSQSD
+892 
-904 SLVQESVSASQSESL
+904 
-919 VQASVSESESELL
+919 L

-940 QSDSLVKESVSAS
+940 QSDSLSKVAS
-953 QSDSLVQESVSS
+953 EL
-965 SQSDSQS
+965 
-972 KAASA
+972 A

-996 LSNLASRSIS
+996 LSNLVSRSIS

-1070 SQSDSQVQES
+1070 SQSESLVQESVSASQSDSQVQES

-1100 SLVQESVSSSQ
+1100 SLVQESVSSSQSESLVKATVSASQSESLVQESVSASQSESLVQASVSASQSDSQVQALVSVSQSESLVQESVSASRSDSLAQTSVSSSQ